1 MLIKKNIMFITPGFT
16 MGGAERW
23 ILSLVKGFKIFNA
36 KRIFVTLGHFDQNLL
51 LEAEKY
57 TEVIVNDWKIKNP
70 NDSIKEHISDIDVI
84 ISWGCSNLPEM
95 TNLFTGPVIDVSH
108 NDPSWTDQVNLL
120 KKSSVKASHLVGV
133 SKNASL
139 SFPEY
144 RKNDITVIYN
154 GIETSRLNPSISR
167 EKQRKIWGIEKNK
180 KVILFLSRLSK
191 IKNPKKL
198 IESLNYLPNDY
209 SLVMIS
215 IGELYKELSSFSS
228 DRIIFVSPKTNV
240 GDYLNAADV
249 LAIPSSHEGMP
260 LTLLEAWYFGLPTVS
275 SEYETYKEIK
285 EKHGNLSWTVPVDCT
300 AKKLAIE
307 IKKAYTEKKSIRVK
321 NAKKIVLNNYTSEK
335 MCSNWESFIMK
346 ILKN

>member
-23 ILSLVKGFKIFNA
+23 ILSLVKNFKIFTA
-36 KRIFVTLGHFDQNLL
+36 KRIFVTLGHFDQDLL
-51 LEAEKY
+51 SEAKKY
-57 TEVIVNDWKIKNP
+57 TEVIVNDWKVKNP
-70 NDSIKEHISDIDVI
+70 NYSIQDYISDIDVI

-95 TNLFTGPVIDVSH
+95 TKFFTGPVIDVSH

-139 SFPEY
+139 SFPKD
-144 RKNDITVIYN
+144 RKDDITVIYN
-154 GIETSRLNPSISR
+154 GIETSRLNPIVDR
-167 EKQRKIWGIEKNK
+167 EKQRKIWGIKKNK

-209 SLVMIS
+209 CLVMVS
-215 IGELYKELSSFSS
+215 TGELYDELCSFSS
-228 DRIIFVSPKTNV
+228 NRIIFVPPKINV

-249 LAIPSSHEGMP
+249 LALPSLHEGMP

-285 EKHGNLSWTVPVDCT
+285 HNHGDLSWTVPIDCT
-300 AKKLAIE
+300 AKQLAFE
-307 IKKAYTEKKSIRVK
+307 IKKAYLEKNSIRVK
-321 NAKKIVLNNYTSEK
+321 NAKKIVSNNYTSEK
-335 MCSNWESFIMK
+335 MCFNWEDFIMK
-346 ILKN
+346 IFKN